1 MNRVRQGLGAGA
13 FALVALTPLVGWL
26 SGHSHRI
33 QATDTPLIVQADK
46 VIGPIN
52 PFVYGANDGPWAF
65 IPLDMQPQSQV
76 SGIKY
81 LRFPAGNWGDQND
94 VTPLEIDMFIA
105 SAKVRHAEPTISV
118 RLKDGTPTIAA
129 EMVRYTNIEQK
140 YGVHYW
146 SVGNEPDLY
155 PNYTVEQYVKDWRAS
170 ALAMKAVDPTIVFV
184 GPDIS
189 QYPPTVDAYGAKYR
203 DWLKAFLKADGDMVS
218 IVSVHRYGFPL
229 GQNAPPTT
237 IEQLRRNAHEWDVII
252 PDLRNLIKTALGH
265 DLPVGITELNSHWS
279 KPAGGP
285 ADPDS
290 FYHAVW
296 WADVLGRLIRQRVD
310 VVAYWTLYT
319 GSSDAAGLI
328 GHDDVRPTYYVY
340 QLYQQFGNTLLT
352 SGSTDPD
359 VTITAASRSD
369 GTLTLMVVN
378 PTDQAKT
385 LPISISGITAGDV
398 TLWRLDS
405 THNAEKI
412 GSSNEI
418 GAGSLN
424 LPAQSVSLYIVAGK

>member
-1 MNRVRQGLGAGA
+1 MNRLRVGIGACA
-13 FALVALTPLVGWL
+13 FALVALNPFGEWPSGYPL
-26 SGHSHRI
+26 RM
-33 QATDTPLIVQADK
+33 QAADTALTVQASK

-52 PFVYGANDGPWAF
+52 PFVYGANDGPWSTVT
-65 IPLDMQPQSQV
+65 LDMQPQAV
-76 SGIKY
+76 AAGIRY

-94 VTPLEIDMFIA
+94 VTPFQIDMFIA
-105 SAKVRHAEPTISV
+105 SAKLWHAEPTISV
-118 RLKDGTPTIAA
+118 RLKGGTPEIAA

-140 YGVHYW
+140 YGIHYW
-146 SVGNEPDLY
+146 SIGNEPDLY
-155 PNYTVEQYVKDWRAS
+155 SDYNVHQFVKDWRAM
-170 ALAMKAVDPTIVFV
+170 AIAMKAVDPTIVFV

-189 QYPPTVDAYGAKYR
+189 QYPPTVDAYGANYR

-218 IVSVHRYGFPL
+218 LVSVHRYPYPQS
-229 GQNAPPTT
+229 QNAPPTT
-237 IEQLRRNAHEWDVII
+237 IEQLRTNAHEWDVII

-265 DLPVGITELNSHWS
+265 DLPVGITELNSHWT
-279 KPAGGP
+279 KPVGGP

-296 WADVLGRLIRQRVD
+296 WADVLGRLIQQRVD
-310 VVAYWTLYT
+310 VVAYWLLST
-319 GSSDAAGLI
+319 GSSDASGLI
-328 GHDDVRPTYYVY
+328 GRYELRPTYYVY
-340 QLYQQFGNTLLT
+340 QLYQKFGDTLLT
-352 SGSTDPD
+352 SRSTDPD

-378 PTDQAKT
+378 PGDQVKT

-398 TLWRLDS
+398 TLWRLDPS
-405 THNAEKI
+405 HNAEKI

-424 LPAQSVSLYIVAGK
+424 LPAQSVSLYIVTGK